1 VLEYRLLGPVQV
13 YDDGRL
19 VEAGPPRQ
27 RLVLAA
33 LLVDAG
39 EVVGWD
45 TLVDRVWGEQT
56 PVDARGSMRAHI
68 TRIPL
73 VESLT
78 AALMRAQHALGRSAD
93 ALAEYNRLRTR
104 LAEELGTDPGQSS
117 RRGTG
122 RCCAGSRRRFAP
134 PPRDPGRPPRSYP
147 PSCPRT
153 CTGSPAASTSWVAST
168 RC

>member
-19 VEAGPPRQ
+19 IEARPPRQ

-68 TRIPL
+68 TRI
-73 VESLT
+73 
-78 AALMRAQHALGRSAD
+78 RSWS
-93 ALAEYNRLRTR
+93 
-104 LAEELGTDPGQSS
+104 PSP
-117 RRGTG
+117 RR
-122 RCCAGSRRRFAP
+122 
-134 PPRDPGRPPRSYP
+134 
-147 PSCPRT
+147 
-153 CTGSPAASTSWVAST
+153 
-168 RC
+168 

>member
-1 VLEYRLLGPVQV
+1 
-13 YDDGRL
+13 
-19 VEAGPPRQ
+19 
-27 RLVLAA
+27 
-33 LLVDAG
+33 
-39 EVVGWD
+39 
-45 TLVDRVWGEQT
+45 
-56 PVDARGSMRAHI
+56 MRAHI

-104 LAEELGTDPGQSS
+104 LAEELGTDPGPELQA
-117 RRGTG
+117 RYRTML
-122 RCCAGSRRRFAP
+122 AGSRRRFAP

-147 PSCPRT
+147 TSCPRT